1 MRRRTLTLIAL
12 ALAAC
17 AALALTACGGS
28 SPGDAKASA
37 CKARD
42 NIRQQ
47 VDVLQNITTG
57 KPTPA
62 QFKGALTKINSEFK
76 TYTAQVPKLDSSLTP
91 AFNSGGQQFTTN
103 LRTSTIAYAAAV
115 GKNASVS
122 RAQAFLTIYATQ
134 IGAAYQQTLARV
146 PCD

>member
-28 SPGDAKASA
+28 STGDAKASA

-42 NIRQQ
+42 NIRRQ
-47 VDVLQNITTG
+47 VDVLQNVTTG

-62 QFKGALTKINSEFK
+62 QFKDALSTVNTEYKKF
-76 TYTAQVPKLDSSLTP
+76 TAAIPKLDSSLTP
-91 AFNSGGQQFTTN
+91 SFNSGGQQFAAN
-103 LRTSTIAYAAAV
+103 LRTATIAYASAV
-115 GKNASVS
+115 GKNAPVS
-122 RAQAFLTIYATQ
+122 RAQGFLTVYATQ